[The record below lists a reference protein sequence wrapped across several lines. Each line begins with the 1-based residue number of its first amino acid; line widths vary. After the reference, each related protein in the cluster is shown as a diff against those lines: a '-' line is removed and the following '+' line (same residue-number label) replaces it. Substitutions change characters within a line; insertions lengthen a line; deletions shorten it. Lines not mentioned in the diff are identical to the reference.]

1 MVTRRLALVL
11 FLSHVV
17 TLSCAIL
24 LHKPWDTIATGA
36 SVLNGTAALLM
47 YFAVRARERNESR

>member
-1 MVTRRLALVL
+1 MLTKRVALVL

-17 TLSCAIL
+17 TLSCAIF
-24 LHKPWDTIATGA
+24 LHKPWDTVATGA

-47 YFAVRARERNESR
+47 YFAVRARERDESR